1 MRKGDGRSPAEL
13 LPQATRDGQ
22 NMSPGSEWHF
32 TDISAL
38 KWLVT
43 AIENA
48 SDNNSKLYSISFV
61 RFCIGGRFH
70 VGRILALSEN

>member
-1 MRKGDGRSPAEL
+1 MRKGDGRGPAER

-32 TDISAL
+32 SDISAL

-43 AIENA
+43 AIEDA
-48 SDNNSKLYSISFV
+48 SNNNSKPYSIS
-61 RFCIGGRFH
+61 CIGRRFM
-70 VGRILALSEN
+70 